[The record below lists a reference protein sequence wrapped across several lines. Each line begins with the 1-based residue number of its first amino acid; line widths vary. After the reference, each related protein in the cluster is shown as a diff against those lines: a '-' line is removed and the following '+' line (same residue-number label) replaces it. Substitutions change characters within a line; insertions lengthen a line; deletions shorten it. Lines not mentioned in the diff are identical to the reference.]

1 MSLTPLGVYAAQ
13 GAGGAPPATPP
24 TVGGYTS
31 GSSNSAAVSLTT
43 PTCAVGDLLVAMW
56 SIRSTSRNPLLPSGW
71 TWLLSS
77 VYTGSNMRDAALYKV
92 ADSGDAAGG
101 SHSFALDSYG
111 IAHSVSFVTVQGSG
125 SIDSAAR
132 TGYSTGSTSRAAGPL
147 TPGQANNL
155 LLHMATWRDTSTYTA
170 PSTPGTWTKQGQETA
185 LVTGTAIA
193 SSPYD
198 STSSTGTVTGSVS
211 ATTTGAAWLVVCAP
225 A

>member
-56 SIRSTSRNPLLPSGW
+56 
-71 TWLLSS
+71 
-77 VYTGSNMRDAALYKV
+77 
-92 ADSGDAAGG
+92 
-101 SHSFALDSYG
+101 
-111 IAHSVSFVTVQGSG
+111 
-125 SIDSAAR
+125 
-132 TGYSTGSTSRAAGPL
+132 
-147 TPGQANNL
+147 
-155 LLHMATWRDTSTYTA
+155 
-170 PSTPGTWTKQGQETA
+170 

-198 STSSTGTVTGSVS
+198 STSSTGTVTGTVS
-211 ATTTGAAWLVVCAP
+211 ATTTGAAVLMSFAP